1 MTRKNSTPI
10 PLAGLAGL
18 VSFFFLIFCCFL
30 QAGSLPAQA
39 DPSAGPGELVARDSS
54 SGLMWQRGDSFHDL
68 NKGLNWYEALEYAAK
83 KNSEKFAGF
92 DDWRL
97 PTMEEL
103 NALYDSSR
111 SLKSKDGESIGLP
124 PGFWEG
130 GSYYL
135 WSADERGLDNAWYF
149 GLGHKENYFNLKDLA
164 DLDQGARLVRKAVP

>member
-10 PLAGLAGL
+10 PLAGLAGP
-18 VSFFFLIFCCFL
+18 VSFFSLRFCCFL

-39 DPSAGPGELVARDSS
+39 DPSAGPGELVVRDSI

-97 PTMEEL
+97 PNKAKRARTHL
-103 NALYDSSR
+103 WPT
-111 SLKSKDGESIGLP
+111 P
-124 PGFWEG
+124 PDH
-130 GSYYL
+130 STV
-135 WSADERGLDNAWYF
+135 AART
-149 GLGHKENYFNLKDLA
+149 HHLA
-164 DLDQGARLVRKAVP
+164 RKARSG